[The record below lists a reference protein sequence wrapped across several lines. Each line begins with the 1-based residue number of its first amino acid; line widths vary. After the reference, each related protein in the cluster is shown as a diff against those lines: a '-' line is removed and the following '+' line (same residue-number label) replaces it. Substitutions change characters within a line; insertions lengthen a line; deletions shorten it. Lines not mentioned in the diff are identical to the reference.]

1 MFWRVGRSI
10 LLVQSQLHHIQHL
23 QHHRDCQ
30 PCHNQDEVGSLGVR
44 MTSACLVLKIS
55 DPSVA
60 LQENTPKLD
69 LSIREHPTKIVN
81 NTNSSSRIR
90 TGTRCKEQ
98 NNYHQFH
105 IFQCSSMPSWHLT
118 FLQSEQ
124 NQICFFLV
132 LLLQEGEPLL

>member
-1 MFWRVGRSI
+1 MFSGVGRSI
-10 LLVQSQLHHIQHL
+10 LLVQSLLHHIQHL
-23 QHHRDCQ
+23 RHHRDCH

-44 MTSACLVLKIS
+44 LTSACLVLKTS
-55 DPSVA
+55 DLPVA

-81 NTNSSSRIR
+81 NASSSSRIGK
-90 TGTRCKEQ
+90 GTRCKEQ

-105 IFQCSSMPSWHLT
+105 IFQCFSMPSWHLT

-124 NQICFFLV
+124 NQTCFFPV